1 MRYSVDMVARTARG
15 FAIASLLALTF
26 AGAKTSPPAG
36 LLAASE
42 GESVVIVAPATGET
56 RAIPAGPVAW
66 LFPAPGGTLFAPD
79 LVHGT
84 TTVIDMPTQTV
95 RESLDGITMPHFG
108 QSPDRY
114 VVVSKQLLVVSY
126 PDRALMNR
134 FEIAFESPWQ
144 VEVAAGNTVLLV
156 LEREPE
162 GGRGASLVAV
172 NLSEGRLVYRLP
184 LAGDVRRFALSPQF
198 GVLAFADAGGRI
210 VFAEPGTL
218 APRAEFETAGRAM
231 DVVFTGDGTLL
242 AVAVGTADGAGE
254 LLIWKLKLL
263 KDGTFERK
271 KQWQVPLQGT
281 PQRLVNSPD
290 RRHVAVTVEDGLLH
304 IVDVVERTLT
314 RTVELRGAPR
324 DVVWVDPFAPG
335 PMLPEW
341 TDEAPPTLPIGG

>member
-1 MRYSVDMVARTARG
+1 MRYSVGMVARAARG
-15 FAIASLLALTF
+15 LAIASLLVLTF
-26 AGAKTSPPAG
+26 AGANTSPPAG
-36 LLAASE
+36 LLAVSE

-95 RESLDGITMPHFG
+95 RERFDGVTMPRFG

-114 VVVSKQLLVVSY
+114 VVVSKKLLVVSY
-126 PDRALMNR
+126 PDRALMNQ
-134 FEIAFESPWQ
+134 FEIEFESPWQ

-156 LEREPE
+156 LERDPE
-162 GGRGASLVAV
+162 GGGASLVAV

-218 APRAEFETAGRAM
+218 APRAEFETPGRAM

-271 KQWQVPLQGT
+271 KQWQVPLQGS

-290 RRHVAVTVEDGLLH
+290 RRHVAITVEDGLLH

-314 RTVELRGAPR
+314 RTVALRGAPR
-324 DVVWVDPFAPG
+324 DVVWLDPFAPG

-341 TDEAPPTLPIGG
+341 SDDDPPTLPIGG